1 MNTRNSKKMSKK
13 NTFSRRAFLG
23 TSLMGVAGLTFIP
36 SCKLTAA
43 SDTLRIG
50 FIGLG
55 RQAIY
60 LMSSFIHIEG
70 VKIVACADVYE
81 RKTQRFVKRVK
92 AHYEEL
98 GEKSEMKGYTNYKEL
113 LDRSDIDAV
122 VIVSP
127 DHWHYHMAIDAI
139 SAGKDIYLEKPLT
152 FTIAEGQKLVKAV
165 RNADAVL
172 AVGSQQRS
180 DASFQHA
187 VKMVSEGKLGKLEK
201 LDVFIGANPHPT
213 PYDMPEQDLPED
225 LDWQAWL
232 GPNPFVH
239 YNEVLNPSITLEPKV
254 DEKTWGAWRWY
265 KETGGGLMTDWGAHM
280 FDIAQWGL
288 GKDGSGP
295 VKVVPA
301 GFEENE
307 YLKYI
312 YDNGLEME
320 VKAFNGETRGVKFWG
335 REGWIEISRDL
346 FNASDEA
353 LKPLV
358 EETEVPYEARAGH
371 HQNFIQSLKDRVD
384 PVVPVEV
391 GHSTNSVCVL
401 GNIAHELGRPLSWD
415 PSAEKFLDD
424 PEADKHLS
432 REYNKGYTL

>member
-1 MNTRNSKKMSKK
+1 MSKR

-23 TSLMGVAGLTFIP
+23 TSLMGVAGLTLIP
-36 SCKLTAA
+36 SCKITAP

-60 LMSSFIHIEG
+60 LLSSFIKIEG
-70 VKIVACADVYE
+70 VKVVACSDVYE
-81 RKTQRFVKRVK
+81 RKNERFVQRVK
-92 AHYEEL
+92 AYYEEME
-98 GEKSEMKGYTNYKEL
+98 EKYEITSYSNYKEL

-127 DHWHYHMAIDAI
+127 DHWHYHMATDAI
-139 SAGKDIYLEKPLT
+139 NAGKDVYLEKPLT

-165 RNADAVL
+165 RDNDKIL
-172 AVGSQQRS
+172 AGGSQQRS

-187 VKMVSEGKLGKLEK
+187 VKMAAEGNLGTLEK
-201 LDVFIGANPHPT
+201 IDVFVGPNPHPT
-213 PYDMPEQDLPED
+213 PYDMPVQEVPSD
-225 LDWQAWL
+225 LDWNAWL
-232 GPNPFVH
+232 GPNPEVH
-239 YNEVLNPSITLEPKV
+239 FNDVMNPPITLDPPV
-254 DEKTWGAWRWY
+254 DEKIWGAWRWY

-301 GFEENE
+301 GFEDNE

-320 VKAFNGETRGVKFWG
+320 VKAFNGNTRGVKFWG
-335 REGWIEISRDL
+335 SDGWIEISRDR
-346 FNASDEA
+346 FDASDEA
-353 LKPLV
+353 LKPV
-358 EETEVPYEARAGH
+358 MEETEVPYEARAGH
-371 HQNFIQSLKDRVD
+371 HQNFIQSVKDRVD

-401 GNIAHELGRPLSWD
+401 GNIAAELGRPLDWD
-415 PSAEKFLDD
+415 PSEEKFVDD
-424 PEADKHLS
+424 AEADTHLT
-432 REYNKGYTL
+432 REYNNGYTL